1 MKRNQLVFWTVSV
14 IVALVISAGISSC
27 SKAPVEDTYMWYP
40 GQLAAYLQTRLRQE
54 SRERCKFVGY
64 PGKFFP
70 PKDVAYFRTK
80 AKEADVQAIKWSS
93 PGDVTVSN
101 DNGYAVFT
109 VKTDGTRLPSLFV
122 EGIKVSDWEASFD
135 AQTWVRPENDSRFNS
150 PAKCPDNRQEITVP
164 IAPASVDI
172 LENGDIVIDFHELE
186 MGDVKFTAEG
196 KAELSFFVGESLMEV
211 MSDNTARNEQVDIPV
226 EAVDGKR
233 TITLPERALRY
244 LRISPKGECK
254 VSDISFETHMWPVQN
269 LMTFECSDEGF
280 NAIFNQGV
288 KTLHTSLHNFYL
300 DGIKRDYLPW
310 AMDAV
315 LGTIGG
321 DYLFGDRQVTRNGI
335 SVALMP
341 PHPQTSDWGIP
352 DYPLHALI
360 GIEHDYMRYGD
371 FTTADMF
378 KDRILDQM
386 ALYESVQDEY
396 GFLTAERPSSGF
408 TPGWARKEGPES
420 MGRAAYAQMML
431 KENFR
436 ITAFLCKHWGD
447 KELAARYEK
456 RAEEL
461 SASIMKH
468 FWSEE
473 KKAFIDG
480 YKSDGSLD
488 ERVSP
493 HAQYWGVISGLY
505 PEKYYDALYT
515 EVLPSIPSYYKDVSY
530 DKGYEV
536 MAYAKA
542 GHIKECLVFLDRVFG
557 DWIRQGHTR
566 FPENFQPEASKEE
579 QLVFYRRPF
588 GLSLCHGANGTPGV
602 AAALFGIIGFSQD
615 LYHAGVYTIKPDLAG
630 MQWAKAT
637 FPVAEGTISV
647 EVRGK
652 DVTVTSPKGC
662 RVKIDK
668 SKL

>member
-1 MKRNQLVFWTVSV
+1 M
-14 IVALVISAGISSC
+14 
-27 SKAPVEDTYMWYP
+27 
-40 GQLAAYLQTRLRQE
+40 
-54 SRERCKFVGY
+54 GY

-80 AKEADVQAIKWSS
+80 ANVEGLEYSS
-93 PGDVTVSN
+93 PGDVTVS
-101 DNGYAVFT
+101 DKDGYTVYT

-122 EGIKVSDWEASFD
+122 KGVDVSKWQSSFD
-135 AQTWVRPENDSRFNS
+135 GETWVRPENDKRFNT
-150 PAKCPDNRQEITVP
+150 ADKLPDNRQEITVP
-164 IAPASVDI
+164 IKPASVDV
-172 LENGDIVIDFHELE
+172 LENGDILIDFHELE

-196 KAELSFFVGESLMEV
+196 KATLNFYVGESRMEV
-211 MSDNTARNEQVDIPV
+211 MSNEIIRNEQFEIPA
-226 EAVDGKR
+226 EEIDGKR
-233 TITLPERALRY
+233 SVSLPERALRY
-244 LRISPKGECK
+244 LRISPKGDVK
-254 VSDISFETHMWPVQN
+254 VSDITFETHVWPVQN

-288 KTLHTSLHNFYL
+288 KTLHTSMHNFYL

-310 AMDAV
+310 AMDAI

-321 DYLFGDRQVTRNGI
+321 DYVFGDRQVTRNGI

-360 GIEHDYMRYGD
+360 GLEQDYVRYGD
-371 FTTADMF
+371 MTTADMF

-396 GFLTAERPSSGF
+396 GFLTAARPSSGF

-431 KENFR
+431 MENFR
-436 ITAFLCKHWGD
+436 ITAFFCQKWGE
-447 KELAARYEK
+447 KELAAHYAQK
-456 RAEEL
+456 AKDL
-461 SASIMKH
+461 GASIMEH

-493 HAQYWGVISGLY
+493 HAQYWAVLSGLY

-602 AAALFGIIGFSQD
+602 AAALFGIIGFSND
-615 LYHAGVYTIKPDLAG
+615 PAKPGSYTVKPDLAG
-630 MQWAKAT
+630 MQWAKAS
-637 FPVAEGTISV
+637 FPVAEGTITV
-647 EVRGK
+647 EVNGK
-652 DVTVTSPKGC
+652 EVNVTSPAGC
-662 RVKIDK
+662 KVKVDK
-668 SKL
+668 SRL